1 MNFGLLLKKTKKVEA
16 QYYQNHQQ
24 GDCYAYIAIKRETNL
39 HLAHSVGKRIDM
51 ICNHIVWKLSSV
63 LELPTF
69 TNKLE
74 IYSDGNKQY
83 TTALLNHFKK
93 DCLREL

>member
-1 MNFGLLLKKTKKVEA
+1 
-16 QYYQNHQQ
+16 
-24 GDCYAYIAIKRETNL
+24 
-39 HLAHSVGKRIDM
+39 M
-51 ICNHIVWKLSSV
+51 ICNHIIWKLSLV

-83 TTALLNHFKK
+83 TTALLNYFKK
-93 DCLREL
+93 DCLIYGQLIKIVRSRKLVDKYKRKIKEKYLGILAMKILTQSILRVITVF